1 MLNKSLN
8 TPQDRNCRAGV
19 LQINC
24 EQVNEVF
31 ADKIMQINLN
41 F

>member
-1 MLNKSLN
+1 MFNKSLN
-8 TPQDRNCRAGV
+8 TPQDRNCRV
-19 LQINC
+19 SVQEINC